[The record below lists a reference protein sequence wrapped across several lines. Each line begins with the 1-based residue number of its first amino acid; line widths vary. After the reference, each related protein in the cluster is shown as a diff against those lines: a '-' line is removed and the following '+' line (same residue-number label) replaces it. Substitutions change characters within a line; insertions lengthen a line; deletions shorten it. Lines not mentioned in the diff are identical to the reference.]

1 MWWSSCCTQTSIITK
16 APWKCTEKQ
25 SDLHCFFFLDTFNWE
40 IENLW
45 AKGRCS
51 HPGFSV
57 DWICRFPRISPLEMG
72 TASQLCGETPSPTRM
87 KWKLVT
93 AEALNTLL
101 YLTALIA
108 FSPWKMRT
116 SLHSST
122 EHWESLYQCC
132 SHSKSP
138 EHQTHTWISK
148 PTVLRWTN
156 F

>member
-25 SDLHCFFFLDTFNWE
+25 SDLHCFFFGTFNWE

-51 HPGFSV
+51 HPGFNV
-57 DWICRFPRISPLEMG
+57 DWICRLPRISPLEMG

-108 FSPWKMRT
+108 FSPWKKKNITPFFYWALGEPVPMLLT
-116 SLHSST
+116 LK
-122 EHWESLYQCC
+122 ESWASNRLIPGFLNQ
-132 SHSKSP
+132 
-138 EHQTHTWISK
+138 Q
-148 PTVLRWTN
+148 